1 MEKRY
6 QVFVSSTY
14 EDLREERQ
22 EVIQA
27 LLELDCIPSG
37 MELFPAAD
45 DDQWS
50 LIKKVIDDC
59 DYYMVIIG
67 GRYGSLGPD
76 GKSYTQMEYEY
87 ALEKGKPIVAFI
99 HSEPGRIESS
109 KVDKTEKGRQR
120 LEAFRVIAKKKM
132 VKSYTSPKELG
143 SVVSRSIVQ
152 IIKAKPGVGWV
163 RSNELIDGKAAQD
176 ILSLRNEIE
185 RLNRELR
192 DVVTTSPPGA
202 ETLAQGVVNHSF
214 QFDVTFVEK
223 GQNWSATRTVE
234 LTWNSAFYY
243 ICPTLDLGSASD
255 EEIKKTFTHAMRF
268 AVPLAVK
275 KLNEA
280 AEHIQVLGPT
290 AVSLQTL
297 LLQFKALGYIT
308 KVAGDLGTPR
318 RWKLTPLGE
327 AKMNAVYAIKAPT
340 TPVTNLQESK
350 PTPKSKKRSGTSPS
364 V

>member
-76 GKSYTQMEYEY
+76 GMSFTQMEYEY
-87 ALEKGKPIVAFI
+87 ALQQGKPIVAFI
-99 HSEPGRIESS
+99 HAEPGRIEASR
-109 KVDKTEKGRQR
+109 VERTEDGRQK
-120 LEAFRVIAKKKM
+120 LDAFRVLAKKKM
-132 VKSYTSPKELG
+132 VRGYNSPKELG

-152 IIKAKPGVGWV
+152 LIKAKPGVGWV
-163 RSNELIDGKAAQD
+163 RADGMIDGKAAQD
-176 ILSLRNEIE
+176 ILILRNEIE

-192 DVVTTSPPGA
+192 EVVTTSPPGA
-202 ETLAQGVVNHSF
+202 ETLAQGAMEHAF
-214 QFDVTFVEK
+214 QFEVTLTREL
-223 GQNWSATRTVE
+223 QNWTGTNSVPV
-234 LTWNSAFYY
+234 TWNSAYYY
-243 ICPTLDLGSASD
+243 ICPTLDSGQPSD
-255 EEIKKTFTHAMRF
+255 DEIAKAFTHALRF
-268 AVPLAVK
+268 AIPAAVK
-275 KLNEA
+275 KSNEGA
-280 AEHIQVLGPT
+280 TNVQVLGLT
-290 AVSLQTL
+290 AFSLQTL

-308 KVAGDLGTPR
+308 KAGADSEKTR

-327 AKMNAVYAIKAPT
+327 AKMNALYAIKANLS
-340 TPVTNLQESK
+340 TPVPQLQEPK
-350 PTPKSKKRSGTSPS
+350 QTKKQKKTPNMSA
-364 V
+364 